1 LSSPHEPE
9 PHYQPVPEPAIR
21 RPSRRLKRFGV
32 GGVCLAV
39 VIIAAGLISRAA
51 ASRDVSQWTTAQ
63 SIPTVA
69 VVLPQGGAGSNDL
82 VLPGAVQPFYNAQ
95 IHARVSG
102 YLRRW
107 FTDIGTP
114 VKAGQLLAVI
124 DTPDLD
130 QQLARAQADFT
141 TAQANQNL
149 ANVTDRRWSKLLT
162 EDAVSHQEADE
173 KSGDLAAKTS
183 LTNAA
188 QAEVEQ
194 LKAEEAFKRIVA
206 PFDGVV
212 TARNTDIGALIAA
225 GTPNDAPLFT
235 VADVHRLRIYVRVPQ
250 DDSAQITPGLRA
262 TFTVPEYPTQTF
274 SAVVITASGAV
285 SDQSGAQLVELQT
298 DNPGGKLK
306 PGDYAQVTFALTT
319 MSAGLSVPA
328 SATMFLP
335 KGMAVATVG
344 PNNRVVMK
352 YVSVARD
359 LGTRIE
365 IASGLL
371 PTDRVVDNPPDS
383 LSNGDLVRIAGATAQ
398 KAGG

>member
-1 LSSPHEPE
+1 MSSPHEPE

-141 TAQANQNL
+141 TAQANQNF

-262 TFTVPEYPTQTF
+262 TFTVPEYPN
-274 SAVVITASGAV
+274 SDLLRSGHHRLGGSERPV
-285 SDQSGAQLVELQT
+285 WRPTRGA
-298 DNPGGKLK
+298 
-306 PGDYAQVTFALTT
+306 
-319 MSAGLSVPA
+319 
-328 SATMFLP
+328 
-335 KGMAVATVG
+335 
-344 PNNRVVMK
+344 
-352 YVSVARD
+352 
-359 LGTRIE
+359 
-365 IASGLL
+365 
-371 PTDRVVDNPPDS
+371 PD
-383 LSNGDLVRIAGATAQ
+383 G
-398 KAGG
+398 